1 MKRKEAGCLGS
12 GGGVRASVAL
22 DIALSCGLVAAVCG
36 CNVGHPST
44 EQIKQVNQ
52 LVQDRA
58 AVRWDVGELFSKEK
72 DVPPAPVGELTLQ
85 EATERALAHNL
96 SLIAAG
102 ENLSIAH
109 AQLVQAGLIAN
120 PTVGQSSGLLFPFSS
135 HAYPSVDGNITQVLN
150 SIFTQPTRV
159 SVAKLEEVQANI
171 DMASQAYLLAQQVDG
186 KYQEMIQLVRRR
198 TLTERITDLYARAV
212 RAAEAR
218 RKVGIIT
225 TPELNRARLSYQDSR
240 RQVQHLTTQ
249 YSRAAREMNWLMGYS
264 NEPQWRLPRA
274 VVDDVGT
281 VPVPPSVL
289 RLEDLAQRYRL
300 DLLRAELD
308 RKLGERGM
316 ELARLGMIPEIT
328 VGAEVARDGQH
339 NLAGGPMLIGI
350 SLPIFDPGIV
360 AFELAKAQARKAE
373 KTYAALEGQVGQDVR
388 TAFDN
393 WRIAADDV
401 TFYRQSLI
409 PQQEE
414 NVRLME
420 TSFRL
425 GNDDLDTL
433 LNVYQS
439 YVSQLQSFED
449 AIQAY
454 HDSGVALQ
462 QAVGLTWDRMLAQS
476 GVLGAATRSAIT
488 QASTEPA
495 SLPASSSP
503 TSGLPETLPAL
514 VPSTGGS
521 TTRPI
526 DKEHHP

>member
-1 MKRKEAGCLGS
+1 MADQEHALWFGVWLPGLLG
-12 GGGVRASVAL
+12 VV
-22 DIALSCGLVAAVCG
+22 LSG
-36 CNVGHPST
+36 CNAGHPSPD
-44 EQIKQVNQ
+44 QIKQVNQ

-58 AVRWDVGELFSKEK
+58 AIRWDVGRLFSKS
-72 DVPPAPVGELTLQ
+72 DRAPAPPIGELTLQ
-85 EATERALAHNL
+85 DATERALAHNL
-96 SLIAAG
+96 SLIASS
-102 ENLSIAH
+102 ENLSVAH

-135 HAYPSVDGNITQVLN
+135 HGYPSVDGNITQVLN

-159 SVAKLEEVQANI
+159 SVAKLEEIQANI

-186 KYQEMIQLVRRR
+186 KYQEMIQLLRRQR
-198 TLTERITDLYARAV
+198 LATRIEDLYARAV

-225 TPELNRARLSYQDSR
+225 TPELNRARLSYQDAR

-249 YSRAAREMNWLMGYS
+249 YARAAREMNWLMGYS
-264 NEPQWRLPRA
+264 TAPAWHLPQA
-274 VVDDVGT
+274 VVEDVGT
-281 VPVPPSVL
+281 VPVPPQVA
-289 RLEDLAQRYRL
+289 RLEQLAGRFRL
-300 DLLRAELD
+300 DLLRADLD
-308 RKLGERGM
+308 RKLGQRGL
-316 ELARLGMIPEIT
+316 ELARLGMVPEIT
-328 VGAEVARDGQH
+328 VGGEVSRDNQH
-339 NLAGGPMLIGI
+339 NLSGGPILIGI

-360 AFELAKAQARKAE
+360 AIELAKAQARKAD
-373 KTYAALEGQVGQDVR
+373 KTYAALQGQVGQDVR

-401 TFYRQSLI
+401 SFFRESLI

-454 HDSGVALQ
+454 HDSGVTLQ
-462 QAVGLTWDRMLAQS
+462 QAVGLTWDRMLNES
-476 GVLGAATRSAIT
+476 GASAAATQPATTRAAI
-488 QASTEPA
+488 EPA
-495 SLPASSSP
+495 SGPASTQAFDGAIAPIP
-503 TSGLPETLPAL
+503 TTQPAN
-514 VPSTGGS
+514 S
-521 TTRPI
+521 
-526 DKEHHP
+526 EHTP